1 MNVLLITTIANSIF
15 SKKMTLSS
23 SIVLRIKFS
32 LKVIEYLEKNWSE
45 KEILQLN
52 NNINMFI
59 ERIKKK
65 SKKLIKYKKV

>member
-32 LKVIEYLEKNWSE
+32 LKVIEYLEKSATN
-45 KEILQLN
+45 EI
-52 NNINMFI
+52 
-59 ERIKKK
+59 
-65 SKKLIKYKKV
+65 